1 MVINWCKFW
10 KFYPWCALTS
20 MEFEDGTSRKSSG
33 MVGIWFATGYG
44 NCLMILMQSLVGI
57 WPWTICECQM
67 APIGLKLIVQT
78 MILVE
83 VLFLDDRF
91 MLTRFGV
98 TSMKRNWWCKDP
110 TFPRYMLPILELTME
125 VRMFLH
131 LNLGSHAVSELN
143 VPKPSK
149 TWFSDV
155 FWWFLQVAA
164 RPLFVASQG
173 VKSHAAFVTM
183 R

>member
-1 MVINWCKFW
+1 MVQILEVLPLMSPDIHGNWRLEDDLRLDMGIARLDAKSCW
-10 KFYPWCALTS
+10 NMALHLWVPNGS
-20 MEFEDGTSRKSSG
+20 NWPNWSYR
-33 MVGIWFATGYG
+33 
-44 NCLMILMQSLVGI
+44 LV
-57 WPWTICECQM
+57 
-67 APIGLKLIVQT
+67 
-78 MILVE
+78 ILVE

-110 TFPRYMLPILELTME
+110 TFPRYMRPILELTME

-155 FWWFLQVAA
+155 FWWFLQVKKQVHFLL
-164 RPLFVASQG
+164 RPKVWSPMLPSWLCTKFG
-173 VKSHAAFVTM
+173 DVTNKI
-183 R
+183 